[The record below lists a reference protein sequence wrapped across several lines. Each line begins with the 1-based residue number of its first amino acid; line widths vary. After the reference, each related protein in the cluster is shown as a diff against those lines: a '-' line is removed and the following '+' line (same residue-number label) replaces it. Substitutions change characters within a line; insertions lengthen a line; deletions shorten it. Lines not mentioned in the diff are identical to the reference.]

1 MLLAC
6 LADAPPCQLA
16 SFLAE
21 LSVEVG
27 HAISHGFDNEQQLRR
42 LDPGQKIKPE
52 PRCFELCIGLLSKH
66 GQSSVGECSLKFT
79 SKELMVLARPN
90 DAQRDL
96 VRGKRTGYPGVG

>member
-1 MLLAC
+1 M
-6 LADAPPCQLA
+6 PPLA
-16 SFLAE
+16 SLPLFFAE

-52 PRCFELCIGLLSKH
+52 PRCFELCIGLLSSH
-66 GQSSVGECSLKFT
+66 EQSSVGECSLKFT